1 MASHSSPPGPLA
13 RTLEGAYAALGRLAE
28 ATRLARLF
36 PGQPGAQSD
45 LAGFP
50 PAEGEPR
57 LWLHAGTRAGLDLA
71 RPLMAD
77 WRRIHP
83 EGRILLTVL
92 SDEARTE
99 AESEADPGTT
109 VAYLPTD
116 TPGATRRFLDAA
128 APTCA
133 LCLGPGLWPTLSR
146 ELHRRGI
153 PWFWLI
159 TSVFPAA
166 WRWARRLPAL
176 YRPALD
182 RPRAVLLGQGEDR
195 EALLGQGIADEK
207 VQVTGNPL
215 LDAPAPPDPSAARR
229 LRTALQGRP
238 ILLFEDTE
246 AGEEE
251 LLAGVCRQLPAPFTH
266 WLMALGPAEPARAEE
281 LAERFARFELPT
293 AVASRGDTLTAE
305 TAVYLLDDPEQRP
318 LFLGAADAVVLGG
331 TWIHGFAGADPRPAA
346 TAGRGIIY
354 GPYAHRHRE
363 VLRLLD
369 RAGAAQQAPNVNNL
383 LATLRRWL
391 QQPGEAQA
399 AGRHARGLLEPH
411 RGATQRVVDGL
422 R

>member
-1 MASHSSPPGPLA
+1 MASPSSPSGPLA
-13 RTLEGAYAALGRLAE
+13 RALEATYRALGRFAEWFGLAS
-28 ATRLARLF
+28 LF
-36 PGQPGAQSD
+36 PGRRE
-45 LAGFP
+45 AGSELVSFP
-50 PAEGEPR
+50 PAEGEAR

-71 RPLMAD
+71 QPLMAS
-77 WRRIHP
+77 WRQAHP
-83 EGRILLTVL
+83 EGRIVLTVL
-92 SDEARTE
+92 SDEARAE
-99 AESEADPGTT
+99 AESEGDHRTT

-116 TPGATRRFLDAA
+116 TPRAARRFLDAA
-128 APTCA
+128 TPTCA

-153 PWFWLI
+153 PWSWLI

-166 WRWARRLPAL
+166 WRWARRLPGVFRATL
-176 YRPALD
+176 NRPD
-182 RPRAVLLGQGEDR
+182 AVLLGQVEDR
-195 EALLGQGIADEK
+195 EALAGQGIADDK
-207 VQVTGNPL
+207 IHITGNPL
-215 LDAPAPPDPSAARR
+215 LDAPPPPDPGASRR

-238 ILLFEDTE
+238 ILLFEGTE

-266 WLMALGPAEPARAEE
+266 WLMTLAPAEPARAEE
-281 LAERFARFELPT
+281 LAERFARFELAT
-293 AVASRGDTLTAE
+293 AVASRGDPLTAE
-305 TAVYLLDDPEQRP
+305 TAVYLLDDPEQHP

-346 TAGRGIIY
+346 AAGRGIIY

-369 RAGAAQQAPNVNNL
+369 RAEAAQQAPNVNNL
-383 LATLRRWL
+383 LASLRRWL

-411 RGATQRVVDGL
+411 RGATKRVVAHLG
-422 R
+422 